1 MQRPSFIRLCWLY
14 SLLLLCVA
22 FLARC
27 FLLLSLPSSRGTDMV
42 EYFYDDGYYYL
53 TVAANIAEY
62 GRSTFD
68 GLTATNGYQP
78 LWLLVLTCL
87 ARLVGTNAH
96 TLFVSACILVYALI
110 LGSILLAGAWRKNDW
125 AKISLCS
132 SVGLAAIVLRWPLA
146 FVQGLEPVLLVP
158 LLLLFITLVER
169 ISEPRELYLLSAILA
184 AMFLVRL
191 DSLSLYVSALMGLAW
206 PVVYRRPVW
215 NGGRVPTVLGAAA
228 RLSVF
233 VLPTVAV
240 YMLVNQWLFN
250 SAVPVSGLAK
260 SIGGPKFSNWGV
272 ASAFIGPL
280 RESAFLIPLLIL
292 LEWSARK
299 WARPAP
305 LFYRSFFMFGAAG
318 VIQCLYFCT
327 EYTWD
332 VMPWY
337 ECFLMTCAALVVARI
352 VYLCSQLVDQ
362 PGPPKSSW
370 LAFAA
375 IGIVGLWM
383 SIWAAKFTDAAMPL
397 SVRTAIRNTLHVG
410 NPKVADARTFNQIS
424 LSMLEDFFDTSR
436 HVLIA
441 MGDRAGGIGYW
452 GRHAVS
458 VVQLEG
464 LMLDKRYIQARQE
477 HRGEEYL
484 EQGFPIDTFVIDRE
498 VVIAVNGA
506 DGQPEYVIPDPVRG
520 RIVNEP
526 VPTFCFPSS
535 AVLYTRKY
543 FTFTGVNTR
552 MAFRFA
558 DRVRCTP
565 AVLDMIRSIELGI
578 GLQQYSLPGEYDY
591 RGGFASS
598 ALEKRDRHWS
608 PGSDPKSGQ

>member
-1 MQRPSFIRLCWLY
+1 MQRAGFIRLCWLY
-14 SLLLLCVA
+14 SLLLLCIA

-27 FLLLSLPSSRGTDMV
+27 ILLLSLPSSRGTDIV

-53 TVAANIAEY
+53 TVAANMAEY

-68 GLTATNGYQP
+68 GVTSTNGYQP
-78 LWLLVLTCL
+78 LWLLVLTGL

-96 TLFVSACILVYALI
+96 TFFVAACILVYSLI
-110 LGSILLAGAWRKNDW
+110 LGTVLLAGAWRNNEW
-125 AKISLCS
+125 AKISLCF
-132 SVGLAAIVLRWPLA
+132 SVGLTAIVLRWPLA

-158 LLLLFITLVER
+158 LLLLFVTLVER
-169 ISEPRELYLLSAILA
+169 ISEPRQLYLLSVMLA
-184 AMFLVRL
+184 TMFLVRL
-191 DSLSLYVSALMGLAW
+191 DSLSLYVSALMALAW
-206 PVVYRRPVW
+206 PVAYPRPAW
-215 NGGRVPTVLGAAA
+215 SGGRAPTWLGAAA

-240 YMLVNQWLFN
+240 YLLVNQWLFG

-260 SIGGPKFSNWGV
+260 SIGGAKFSNWGV
-272 ASAFIGPL
+272 ASAFVGPV
-280 RESAFLIPLLIL
+280 RESAFLIAVLIP
-292 LEWSARK
+292 LEWLARRG
-299 WARPAP
+299 ARPAP
-305 LFYRSFFMFGAAG
+305 LFYRSLFMFGAAAA
-318 VIQCLYFCT
+318 IQCLYFCT

-337 ECFLMTCAALVVARI
+337 ECFLMTCAALVIARI
-352 VYLCSQLVDQ
+352 VYLAAQLAEQ
-362 PGPPKSSW
+362 PGRPSSRW
-370 LAFAA
+370 LAFGA

-383 SIWAAKFTDAAMPL
+383 SIWDAKYTDAAMPL

-410 NPKVADARTFNQIS
+410 NPKVAEARTFNQIS
-424 LSMLEDFFDTSR
+424 LSMLDDFFDTSR
-436 HVLIA
+436 HVWIA

-464 LMLDKRYIQARQE
+464 LMLDRQYIKARQE
-477 HRGEEYL
+477 HRGEEYV
-484 EQGFPIDTFVIDRE
+484 EQGFQIDTFVVDRE
-498 VVIAVNGA
+498 VLITVDGA

-520 RIVNEP
+520 RISKEP

-535 AVLYTRKY
+535 AVLYTRRY

-558 DRVRCTP
+558 NRVDCAP
-565 AVLDMIRSIELGI
+565 AVLDMVRSIERGI

-591 RGGFASS
+591 HGGFANS
-598 ALEKRDRHWS
+598 ALENRDRHWS
-608 PGSDPKSGQ
+608 PGSAPTTRQ